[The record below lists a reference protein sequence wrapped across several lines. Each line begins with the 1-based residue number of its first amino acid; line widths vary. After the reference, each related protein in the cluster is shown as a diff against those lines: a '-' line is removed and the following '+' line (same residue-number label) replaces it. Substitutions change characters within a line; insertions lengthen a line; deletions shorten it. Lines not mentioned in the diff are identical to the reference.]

1 MASLP
6 KLADMHA
13 DHMSNTSKVLVRGAK
28 VHDAPEI
35 ARIVNG
41 YAERGEML
49 PRPLAAV
56 YQFLRDFSVAEMDGQ
71 VVGCA
76 ALSIFWGDLA
86 EVRSLAVS
94 ESYRGCGIGR
104 QLVRH
109 LLREAQALA
118 IPRVFALTYKVR
130 FFEALGFHQIPR
142 DTLPRKI
149 WRDCI
154 NCVRFTDCDE
164 TALIIDIAI
173 PTEEE
178 HS

>member
-6 KLADMHA
+6 KLSDMRA
-13 DHMSNTSKVLVRGAK
+13 EAPLASQVLIRSATA
-28 VHDAPEI
+28 HDAPEI

-41 YAERGEML
+41 YAELGKML

-56 YQFLRDFSVAEMDGQ
+56 YQFLRDFSVAELDGQ

-94 ESYRGCGIGR
+94 EDYRGRGIGQR
-104 QLVRH
+104 LVRY
-109 LLREAQALA
+109 LLREAQSLG
-118 IPRVFALTYKVR
+118 IPRVFALTYEVG
-130 FFEALGFHQIPR
+130 FFEALGFRQIPR

-154 NCVRFTDCDE
+154 NCVHFGHCNE
-164 TALIIDIAI
+164 TALIIDIA
-173 PTEEE
+173 PKPEEKD
-178 HS
+178 S

>member
-1 MASLP
+1 MTSLQ
-6 KLADMHA
+6 KLSDMRTEA
-13 DHMSNTSKVLVRGAK
+13 PMTSEVLVRGAT

-41 YAERGEML
+41 YAERGKML

-56 YQFLRDFSVAEMDGQ
+56 YQFLRDFSVAEMDGR
-71 VVGCA
+71 VIGCA

-94 ESYRGCGIGR
+94 ESHRGQGIGKR
-104 QLVRH
+104 LVRY
-109 LLREAQALA
+109 LLREAQGLG
-118 IPRVFALTYKVR
+118 IPRVFALTYEVG
-130 FFEALGFHQIPR
+130 FFEALGFHQISR

-154 NCVRFTDCDE
+154 NCVHFADCDE
-164 TALIIDIAI
+164 TALIIDIA
-173 PTEEE
+173 PQPEEKD
-178 HS
+178 S